1 MSNTWNY
8 ITIEGYCLINIDYDM
23 KKSKYS
29 YLLEKDYTFKKVK
42 NDHYDKNIKKP
53 KTPAFCKE
61 RGNPCFN
68 CMHSG
73 CKHFSFTEPD
83 GSLIIIDKGMI
94 KEEFEGMID

>member
-1 MSNTWNY
+1 
-8 ITIEGYCLINIDYDM
+8 M

-29 YLLEKDYTFKKVK
+29 YLLEKDHTFKKVK

-53 KTPAFCKE
+53 KTPKFCKE

-68 CMHSG
+68 CIDNS
-73 CKHFSFTEPD
+73 CKHFSFTDSED
-83 GSLIIIDKGMI
+83 GLIVIDKNII